1 MKYKR
6 NVSLGDTLARQLA
19 TRVES
24 LHWPIDAV
32 TIVPAGRQRL
42 SERGYNQVELLAGPL
57 AEFLKKPFLPKVLI
71 KSRETHTQVGL
82 SHIQRKENVAGA
94 FQGNPR
100 LAADKCFLLV
110 DDVATSGATLAACTQ
125 ALRDAGAREVFAF
138 TLARALPHHGLQIV

>member
-57 AEFLKKPFLPKVLI
+57 AEFLKKPPLADN
-71 KSRETHTQVGL
+71 QV
-82 SHIQRKENVAGA
+82 
-94 FQGNPR
+94 FQ
-100 LAADKCFLLV
+100 
-110 DDVATSGATLAACTQ
+110 S
-125 ALRDAGAREVFAF
+125 
-138 TLARALPHHGLQIV
+138 